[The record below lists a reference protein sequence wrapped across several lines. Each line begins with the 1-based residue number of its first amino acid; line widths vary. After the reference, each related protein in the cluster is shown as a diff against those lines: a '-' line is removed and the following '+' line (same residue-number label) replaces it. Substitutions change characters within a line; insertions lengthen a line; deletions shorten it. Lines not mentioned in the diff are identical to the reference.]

1 MATEQDVSIH
11 PANRAAHLY
20 LSGTT
25 QEVRRA
31 DQFFVVF
38 NLYPL
43 VNDDFLN
50 PRYGYL
56 RAVRNRLH
64 FLCHTVEGPKFQ
76 IQQDVM
82 NQYNRK
88 RIINRKIDYDPMS
101 VRMYDTVDGL
111 GLKFSKMLYEFEF
124 QNARLYTPAR
134 ADVDSF
140 SGEGAN
146 RDNFQESVLTNENQF
161 RRTHNFGMIAQEN
174 HSHRLIKSIDLY
186 QLQGKFYNRAKMV
199 HPRLTRMDMDQFDY
213 SSSAI
218 TNISLSFQYENL
230 MFDEV
235 AVNFTNAPA
244 DVKDAFEESTGRFE
258 DWVRPWQVTDVPELP
273 KDFLPNS
280 GPEKGVGAVV
290 ESSGSAI
297 NQPATNLN
305 DFEIGDPGK
314 YATADDINEFSMT
327 KSATSR
333 FAIADEISAND
344 GSPVPAKEYNYNS
357 IASSQNSTTNSLAV
371 NKTLSSSELTTEM
384 KKFVDNGPANNSA
397 EAKKSYK
404 QKIQVF
410 EQAITNKKKDEANNT
425 QGIW

>member
-25 QEVRRA
+25 QATRRA

-50 PRYGYL
+50 PKYGYL
-56 RAVRNRLH
+56 RTVRDRLH
-64 FLCHTVEGPKFQ
+64 FLCHTAEGPKFQ

-88 RIINRKIDYDPMS
+88 RVINRKIDYDPMS

-111 GLKFSKMLYEFEF
+111 GLKFAKMLYEFEF
-124 QNARLYTPAR
+124 QNARLYTPKGHP
-134 ADVDSF
+134 AD
-140 SGEGAN
+140 GPGGPN
-146 RDNFQESVLTNENQF
+146 RDNYQESVLTNENQF

-186 QLQGKFYNRAKMV
+186 QLQGKLYSRATMI

-230 MFDEV
+230 MFDDV
-235 AVNFTNAPA
+235 AVNYKDRAPA
-244 DVKDAFEESTGRFE
+244 DVKSAFDESTGRYE
-258 DWVRPWQVTDVPELP
+258 DWVRTWQVTESEDPP
-273 KDFLPNS
+273 KEYS
-280 GPEKGVGAVV
+280 SEGATEQQKGVHADYKEG
-290 ESSGSAI
+290 ESVY
-297 NQPATNLN
+297 NQTADDGVYPILGN
-305 DFEIGDPGK
+305 ES
-314 YATADDINEFSMT
+314 ATADDGFDMT
-327 KSATSR
+327 KSVTSKFAMADAVTSDDGFAATAENTYQSATSSLHS
-333 FAIADEISAND
+333 E
-344 GSPVPAKEYNYNS
+344 
-357 IASSQNSTTNSLAV
+357 TNSLAT
-371 NKTLSSSELTTEM
+371 NKTLSSSELTSQM
-384 KKFVDNGPANNSA
+384 KKFVENGPANNSN
-397 EAKKSYK
+397 EAKKAFK
-404 QKIQVF
+404 QKIQTF
-410 EQAITNKKKDEANNT
+410 EQAITNKKKDESNNT
-425 QGIW
+425 QGIWT